1 MSRLLVLTGWLCGR
15 RLSLALGA
23 SVLASAPPA
32 PLLATVPPPPDHA
45 RVIVTQ
51 DASALEVFTPRS
63 DVVRRLVDAGL
74 RRLTEQ
80 PTAAAA
86 WRALVSTQDT
96 VGIKVLA
103 APGPLV
109 GTRPAVVEALVQGL
123 LEAGLPPRQIVIWDK
138 RLSDLRLAGYGELA
152 RRYGVRLAGSADAG
166 YDEHVSYTAALVGK
180 LLWGDLEFGK
190 SGEGVGRRSFVSKL
204 LTQEVTKLVLVSPL
218 LNHNQLGVS
227 GNLYSLAFGSVDN
240 TLRFETSPVHL
251 AQAIPELCA
260 MEVLGDRVV
269 LCVMDALLGQYVG
282 EELARLHQSAKL
294 NQLWFSRD
302 PVALDVLAIQRL
314 EDLRTAAGL
323 PPTKPKLDVYDNAA
337 LLELGVS
344 DPKKIHLIPE

>member
-1 MSRLLVLTGWLCGR
+1 MPKLFVLRRRLLGG
-15 RLSLALGA
+15 ALGLA
-23 SVLASAPPA
+23 QLASFSGVASPP
-32 PLLATVPPPPDHA
+32 PVPATVPPPPDRA
-45 RVIVTQ
+45 RVIVTE
-51 DASALEVFTPRS
+51 DASALEVFTPRPE
-63 DVVRRLVDAGL
+63 VVRRLVDTGL
-74 RRLTEQ
+74 RRLTDQ
-80 PTAAAA
+80 STTTAA

-123 LEAGLPPRQIVIWDK
+123 LEAGLPPQQVVIWDK

-152 RRYGVRLAGSADAG
+152 RRYGVRLAGSADTG
-166 YDEHVSYTAALVGK
+166 YDENVSYSAALVGK
-180 LLWGDLEFGK
+180 LFWGDLEFGK

-204 LTQEVTKLVLVSPL
+204 LTQDVTKLVLVTPL

-227 GNLYSLAFGSVDN
+227 GHLYSLAFGSVDN
-240 TLRFETSPVHL
+240 TQRFETSQVHL

-269 LCVMDALLGQYVG
+269 LYLTDALLGQYVG

-302 PVALDVLAIQRL
+302 PVALDVLAIQKL
-314 EDLRTAAGL
+314 EQLRETAGL
-323 PPTKPKLDVYDNAA
+323 PAAKPKLDVYENAA
-337 LLELGVS
+337 LLQLGVS
-344 DPKKIHLIPE
+344 DRKKMEVILE